1 MVMVPADPVL
11 GRRRPG
17 PNIIPIGAS
26 GPGAAAPGGG
36 MTLDALMARQAA
48 LSKQQPQMTDM
59 SSPWQ
64 GAGFVGQSLMHGLQ
78 EGRAERQATDARA
91 ALAQA
96 MTQVNPETGEYSPE
110 AMATIAGLMPEQ
122 ALKISADL
130 VNARREDKRA
140 ERTHGWDVEGRED
153 TQQAASDLSAQQ
165 QRNTAHENE
174 LNRAADLERQK
185 MQDAQAAGNQ
195 QAQAEASQNLAR
207 LNAQLDEIKAG
218 KDATRSAAEKAA
230 EPAQAAAKIGAET
243 EARRT
248 EALRLG
254 LKEGSDEFNN
264 YVATGGSPQHVKT
277 ETEQLSEKVAAR
289 QVEAEKLG
297 LKPGSQEYKDYTLT
311 GQLNKMPASELET
324 ISATDDKVHATDQYI
339 QEMQS
344 LITPDESGLSIN
356 DKAFAGYGADMRT
369 NLARNDPTGLLASKE
384 RGEATTKLKNII
396 GSEAI
401 SSLRAIFGSNPTEG
415 ERQVLMDM
423 NASIDKSPTERRDI
437 IERAVRLAKDRL
449 VQLQRRS
456 EQLRSGTYTQPGGG
470 GGGDPDLDALLK
482 KYQ

>member
-1 MVMVPADPVL
+1 
-11 GRRRPG
+11 
-17 PNIIPIGAS
+17 
-26 GPGAAAPGGG
+26 
-36 MTLDALMARQAA
+36 
-48 LSKQQPQMTDM
+48 
-59 SSPWQ
+59 
-64 GAGFVGQSLMHGLQ
+64 
-78 EGRAERQATDARA
+78 
-91 ALAQA
+91 
-96 MTQVNPETGEYSPE
+96 
-110 AMATIAGLMPEQ
+110 MATIAGLMPEQ

-130 VNARREDKRA
+130 VNARREDKRS
-140 ERTHGWDVEGRED
+140 ERTHGWDVEGR
-153 TQQAASDLSAQQ
+153 QAEFTHAD
-165 QRNTAHENE
+165 E
-174 LNRAADLERQK
+174 AAERQRLREE
-185 MQDAQAAGNQ
+185 QQHLRDRGEELSDAQLQRKQVLDDAARARGEKVGDV
-195 QAQAEASQNLAR
+195 AEQRTYEESQ
-207 LNAQLDEIKAG
+207 
-218 KDATRSAAEKAA
+218 KAA

-311 GQLNKMPASELET
+311 GQLNKMPASELDT
-324 ISATDDKVHATDQYI
+324 ITETDDKVHATDQYI

-344 LITPDESGLSIN
+344 LLTPGADGQSVN
-356 DKAFAGYGADMRT
+356 DKAFSGIGADTRT
-369 NLARNDPTGLLASKE
+369 SLARNDPTGLLADKE
-384 RGEATTKLKNII
+384 RGLATTKLKNII

-423 NASIDKSPTERRDI
+423 NASVDKSPAERKDI

-449 VQLQRRS
+449 LVLQSRS
-456 EQLRSGTYTQPGGG
+456 QQLRSGTYAQPSGGG
-470 GGGDPDLDALLK
+470 SGDPDLDALLK

>member
-26 GPGAAAPGGG
+26 GPGAAVPGGG
-36 MTLDALMARQAA
+36 MTLDALMQRQAA
-48 LSKQQPQMTDM
+48 LAKQQPQAPENMQ
-59 SSPWQ
+59 SPWQ

-130 VNARREDKRA
+130 VNARREDKRS
-140 ERTHGWDVEGRED
+140 ERTHGWDVEGR
-153 TQQAASDLSAQQ
+153 QAEFTHAD
-165 QRNTAHENE
+165 E
-174 LNRAADLERQK
+174 AAERQRLREE
-185 MQDAQAAGNQ
+185 QQHLRDRGEELSDAQLQRKQVLDDAARARGEKVGDV
-195 QAQAEASQNLAR
+195 AEQRTYEESQ
-207 LNAQLDEIKAG
+207 
-218 KDATRSAAEKAA
+218 KAA

-311 GQLNKMPASELET
+311 GQLNKMPASELDT
-324 ISATDDKVHATDQYI
+324 ITETDDKVHATDQYI

-344 LITPDESGLSIN
+344 LLTPGADGQSVN
-356 DKAFAGYGADMRT
+356 DKAFSGIGADTRT
-369 NLARNDPTGLLASKE
+369 SLARNDPTGLLADKE
-384 RGEATTKLKNII
+384 RGLATTKLKNII

-423 NASIDKSPTERRDI
+423 NASVDKSPAERKDI

-449 VQLQRRS
+449 LVLQSRS
-456 EQLRSGTYTQPGGG
+456 QQLRSGTYAQPSGGG
-470 GGGDPDLDALLK
+470 SGDPDLDALLK